1 MKNLSD
7 REKYLLY
14 AIIGIL
20 PIVVLYFG
28 FTYFMGEMTK
38 RKANLR
44 AVTEKLDK
52 MQNDAN
58 YATILVGVKNGLRQR
73 SLAAGKT
80 SANNEYRDWLVDL
93 VENELKFDGSPNV
106 KPKAMIP
113 IKSDVG
119 DRALLYNQLNFQL
132 DCVGNYKQIVD
143 LLYKFYEKN
152 YIHRIER
159 LNLNLLRKKGEDG
172 QLTYDRTRFA
182 VQLQIQVLS
191 LVDADEE
198 RTPEAVENIKLFY
211 DAKESEKHL
220 SELDDYYATI
230 LRRNLFGFPNNA
242 PDFGSREKDFEF
254 EEGEKK
260 VSIRLTAD
268 DEDDDEMEFSLV
280 SVDKKVKS
288 DQIEAASGGRFKLDI
303 SELGEYKFKARV
315 TDKNY
320 YPKSDEMSV
329 IVVIVKKEEE
339 KKSEP
344 KKKTPKF
351 DHTKFTVIYAVNS
364 NIRGERFCGIEVR
377 TLGKDY
383 KLQIGDEFKV
393 GDVEAKIID
402 INSRHAVIEM
412 DGKRYAYAAG
422 DILGDPEGDEI
433 AFAAPQKPSS
443 DTDKDSG
450 KADTES
456 SDTEVSDVSSD
467 KDSAKDAEAI
477 KEPKVAEPKRADSN
491 DTEVAKAA
499 DASN

>member
-1 MKNLSD
+1 MNNLSD
-7 REKYLLY
+7 REKYLVY

-20 PIVVLYFG
+20 PVVVLYFG
-28 FTYFMGEMTK
+28 FTYFMGELTK
-38 RKANLR
+38 RKATLR
-44 AVTEKLDK
+44 SATEKLNK

-58 YATILVGVKNGLRQR
+58 YATILVGVKNDLRQR

-80 SANNEYRDWLVDL
+80 AANNEYRDWLVGL
-93 VENELKFDGSPNV
+93 VENELKFAGTPNV
-106 KPKAMIP
+106 KPKATIP

-119 DRALLYNQLNFQL
+119 NRELLYNQLNFQL

-159 LNLNLLRKKGEDG
+159 LTMNLARKKGSDG
-172 QLTYDRTRFA
+172 QLTFDRGRFN

-211 DAKESEKHL
+211 DSKESEKHL

-254 EEGEKK
+254 EEGEK
-260 VSIRLTAD
+260 VSIRLSAD
-268 DEDDDEMEFSLV
+268 DEDDDDMEFSLV
-280 SVDKKVKS
+280 SVDGKVKS
-288 DQIEAASGGRFKLDI
+288 DQIEAASSGRFKLDI

-329 IVVIVKKEEE
+329 VVIIEKKEEE
-339 KKSEP
+339 KKPEP
-344 KKKTPKF
+344 KKDPPKF

-422 DILGDPEGDEI
+422 DILGAPEGDEI

-443 DTDKDSG
+443 DADEDSG
-450 KADTES
+450 KAETES
-456 SDTEVSDVSSD
+456 ADTEVSDVSTEKEST
-467 KDSAKDAEAI
+467 KDADAI
-477 KEPKVAEPKRADSN
+477 KAPKGADSS

-499 DASN
+499 DSSN

>member
-1 MKNLSD
+1 MNNLSD
-7 REKYLLY
+7 REKYLVY

-20 PIVVLYFG
+20 PVVVLYFG
-28 FTYFMGEMTK
+28 FTYFMGELTK
-38 RKANLR
+38 RKTTLR
-44 AVTEKLDK
+44 SATAKLNK

-58 YATILVGVKNGLRQR
+58 YATVLVGVKNDLRQR

-80 SANNEYRDWLVDL
+80 AANNEYRDWLVGL
-93 VENELKFDGSPNV
+93 VENELKFDGTPNV
-106 KPKAMIP
+106 KPKATIP

-119 DRALLYNQLNFQL
+119 NRELLYNQLNFQL

-159 LNLNLLRKKGEDG
+159 LTMNLARKKGSDG
-172 QLTYDRTRFA
+172 QLTFDRGRFN

-220 SELDDYYATI
+220 SELDDYYAMI

-242 PDFGSREKDFEF
+242 PDFGAREKDFEF
-254 EEGEKK
+254 EEGEK

-268 DEDDDEMEFSLV
+268 DEDDDDMEFSLV
-280 SVDKKVKS
+280 SVDGKVKS

-329 IVVIVKKEEE
+329 VVIIEKKKEE
-339 KKSEP
+339 KKEEP
-344 KKKTPKF
+344 KKKDPPKF

-393 GDVEAKIID
+393 GDAEAKIID
-402 INSRHAVIEM
+402 INSRHAVIEL

-422 DILGDPEGDEI
+422 DILGDPQGDEI
-433 AFAAPQKPSS
+433 AFAAPPKPSP
-443 DTDKDSG
+443 DADEESG
-450 KADTES
+450 KADSES
-456 SDTEVSDVSSD
+456 SDTEVSGAIDIGESLDEGDVT
-467 KDSAKDAEAI
+467 
-477 KEPKVAEPKRADSN
+477 KEQKASDSN
-491 DTEVAKAA
+491 ETEVAKAE
-499 DASN
+499 DSPN